1 MRGTEV
7 YCDASGDCNHVS
19 VKIKSRS
26 GSQRE
31 QQAAAAASPHQ
42 GPGPTKYS
50 ISSSCSSGESVRPA
64 ARCPRRRRKFPQL
77 FERASGKWWD
87 PAFDSRK
94 LEDACLE
101 RCFPQTQ
108 RRFRYALI
116 YLMVAALLWAI
127 YFGCVLEKATRG
139 LAAAFLAPTLLFMLC
154 CAGLLAVTFSGLYSR
169 HYIRISLLFTLL
181 VFALSLATRFPGGGL
196 GSCGWNENQTRAPCW
211 THLSPVGSFSI
222 SVEML
227 LLLYTV
233 MPLPLYLCFLFGV
246 SYSLLFELLGYHLGS
261 AEWLRVPGSQH
272 LVLEALAKFFLHACV
287 HAVGIHL
294 FTMSQVRS
302 RTTFLKVGQSIM
314 HGKDLEVEKALK
326 ERMIHSVMP
335 RMVADE
341 LMKQGDDESDNSFK
355 RYSTSSPKSKK
366 KKTSIQRAHLIF
378 RPFTMQRMEPV
389 SILFADIVGF
399 TKMSANKSAHL
410 LVGLLND
417 LFGRFDRLCEGTGC
431 EKISTLGDCYYCV
444 AGCPEPRTDHAYYC
458 IEMGLGMIQAIEQ
471 FCQEKREMV
480 NMRVGVHTGT
490 VLCGILGMKRFKFD
504 VWSNDVNLANLMEQL
519 GVAGKVHL
527 SEITAKYLDERYL
540 KEDGKVMERVGS
552 QSVVADQL
560 KGLQTFL
567 ISGRKLAHSV
577 CTCTQ
582 PLVPC
587 LAMGDSSSFAV
598 PNQLQ
603 DITSEVAAE
612 GMPPSSMVGKAKVPS
627 SGRSL
632 KAQNGLLSP
641 PEEEKLNNSQTSLF
655 EMLQSDRQLDGL
667 LPLRSKQIREKTDA
681 QFVSVIKEDRLMDE
695 YFSKPPINKFSL
707 NFLDSSLEKAYR
719 GSYQDEVVNN
729 ASEKTFASATFS
741 SLLDVILSTIVFLF
755 LSITCFMKQGLC
767 TSPSHASVVVF
778 VLAILLQVLSLV
790 ISIRMALYLDELMPC
805 TKRPMRAISGWLPRH
820 FVGAILISLPA
831 VAVFSHFTCEFKTNV
846 NVTMF
851 FCCAMII
858 TFIHYCNF
866 CQLSS
871 WMRFS
876 LATIVGVLLL
886 ILLYVTLC
894 PSISPEVQ
902 FDSLESFGEVG
913 CNVSMSTWSSKNLEL
928 IRKEV
933 ILDIV
938 LLLLLVWFLN
948 REFEVSYRLNYHGN
962 VEADLHRHKIQSM
975 KDQADWLLHN
985 IIPAHVADQLK
996 VTPHYSK
1003 NHEDVG
1009 VIFASIVNFSEFYEE
1024 NYEGGKECYRVLNE
1038 LIGDFDELLGK
1049 PQYNSNIEK
1058 IKTIGATYMAA
1069 SGLNPSQRRDS
1080 NHPHSHLQTLFEF
1093 AKEMMRVV
1101 DEFNKDMLWFNF
1113 KLRIGFNHGPLT
1125 AGVIG
1130 TTKLLYDIWGDT
1142 VNIASRMDTTGVE
1155 CRIQVS
1161 EESYRIL
1168 SEMGYDFD
1176 YRGTVNVK
1184 GKGQMKT
1191 YLYPKSTNSG
1201 IIPSHQHSVSPDI
1214 RVQVDG
1220 SIGRSPTD
1228 ELASLVPSVPIMDKS
1243 AQCSDNSED
1252 KDLLCALQK
1261 VKTKQVEEACSKMG
1275 DEDPEEMDE
1284 LTKLQISTCL

>member
-1 MRGTEV
+1 M
-7 YCDASGDCNHVS
+7 
-19 VKIKSRS
+19 
-26 GSQRE
+26 
-31 QQAAAAASPHQ
+31 
-42 GPGPTKYS
+42 
-50 ISSSCSSGESVRPA
+50 
-64 ARCPRRRRKFPQL
+64 
-77 FERASGKWWD
+77 
-87 PAFDSRK
+87 
-94 LEDACLE
+94 
-101 RCFPQTQ
+101 
-108 RRFRYALI
+108 
-116 YLMVAALLWAI
+116 
-127 YFGCVLEKATRG
+127 
-139 LAAAFLAPTLLFMLC
+139 
-154 CAGLLAVTFSGLYSR
+154 
-169 HYIRISLLFTLL
+169 
-181 VFALSLATRFPGGGL
+181 
-196 GSCGWNENQTRAPCW
+196 
-211 THLSPVGSFSI
+211 
-222 SVEML
+222 
-227 LLLYTV
+227 
-233 MPLPLYLCFLFGV
+233 
-246 SYSLLFELLGYHLGS
+246 
-261 AEWLRVPGSQH
+261 
-272 LVLEALAKFFLHACV
+272 LEALAKFFLHACV

-790 ISIRMALYLDELMPC
+790 ISIRMAFYLDELMPC